1 MPTWNAIF
9 TPFNARSY
17 GRRQPLILVNGLAE
31 QAESWYKNRRFWT
44 RYFDVHMPNYLVYNG
59 PLLHRRIEAKEPITV
74 EFLMEQLHTYLTHFV
89 QTPPYHFVASSLGG
103 KIAVEF
109 AVRYP
114 EMVNR
119 LVLLCPS
126 GMGDKEQLPI
136 MEGVKASDWNAVV
149 SSVFYRRHHVDRALV
164 RYYQQAVTDRKWKT
178 GMLRTIRGTLEHTVR
193 SKLKDVVSE
202 TLFITGA
209 KDRICDPK
217 VAELAAAE
225 LPNGHFLSI
234 PKCGHAPQIE
244 KSRLINR
251 LVTYFLTDPNPSAHP
266 GWKKLLLVKP
276 ARVTR

>member
-1 MPTWNAIF
+1 MPTWNTLL
-9 TPFNARSY
+9 TPFQPHAYRRRS
-17 GRRQPLILVNGLAE
+17 PLILINGLAE

-44 RYFDVHMPNYLVYNG
+44 RYFDVHMPNFLVYNG
-59 PLLHRRIEAKEPITV
+59 SLLHQRIESKKPITV
-74 EFLMEQLHTYLTHFV
+74 EFLVEQLHTYLTHFV
-89 QTPPYHFVASSLGG
+89 QTPPYHIVASSLGG

-109 AVRYP
+109 ASQYP
-114 EMVNR
+114 QMVSR

-136 MEGVKASDWNAVV
+136 MEGVRASDWNAVV
-149 SSVFYRRHHVDRALV
+149 SSVYYRRRFVDKGLV

-193 SKLKDVVSE
+193 GKLKDLQAE
-202 TLFITGA
+202 TLFVTGS

-217 VAELAAAE
+217 VAAAAAAE
-225 LPNGHFLSI
+225 LRHGHFLSI

-251 LVTYFLTDPNPSAHP
+251 LVTHFLTDPNPSAHP

-276 ARVTR
+276 ARATK